1 MAQLNSAPWQT
12 ICNKEKKPIRYYVL
26 GNSRLRKEK
35 KKDVMNPGSFFVLGL
50 FITKQ
55 LEEMISFLLFIYE
68 RTGLWLLSKSHSLAF
83 PLSSCFQLK
92 AS

>member
-35 KKDVMNPGSFFVLGL
+35 KKRCDES
-50 FITKQ
+50 
-55 LEEMISFLLFIYE
+55 
-68 RTGLWLLSKSHSLAF
+68 W
-83 PLSSCFQLK
+83 
-92 AS
+92 

>member
-1 MAQLNSAPWQT
+1 
-12 ICNKEKKPIRYYVL
+12 
-26 GNSRLRKEK
+26 
-35 KKDVMNPGSFFVLGL
+35 MNPGSFFVLGL